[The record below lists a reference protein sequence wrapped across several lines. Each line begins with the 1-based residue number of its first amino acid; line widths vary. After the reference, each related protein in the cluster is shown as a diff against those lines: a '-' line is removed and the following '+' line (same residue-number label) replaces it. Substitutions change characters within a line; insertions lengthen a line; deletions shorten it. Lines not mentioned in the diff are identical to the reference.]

1 MAAANGAGAGGLE
14 LEAETEL
21 SGRLSLEENDI
32 TAFTELQQ
40 TALNQHKI
48 KTRIE
53 NELYMRKHPEI
64 TVMLSSFVNDIL
76 LKRPEKIR
84 EHAAVFFTDPS
95 LPDVVKEKLK
105 VGDKVSPAR
114 LVRTNQDGVSPAT
127 MVKDKLRT
135 KMLPSEENPDSILE
149 QQPSP
154 DS

>member
-1 MAAANGAGAGGLE
+1 MQC
-14 LEAETEL
+14 
-21 SGRLSLEENDI
+21 S
-32 TAFTELQQ
+32 
-40 TALNQHKI
+40 
-48 KTRIE
+48 
-53 NELYMRKHPEI
+53 
-64 TVMLSSFVNDIL
+64 DIL

-84 EHAAVFFTDPS
+84 EHAAGMYAYLLKHSYYFQTQTVFFTDPS